1 MQQEAAAISGFASQP
16 RAPSSRIGRSAP
28 DFAASGYPETGE
40 NGMGTRIVFQR
51 RRETDSLL
59 NDEPSE
65 DPYFIAKLFGMAFIS
80 GGNSGYALNSVGFV
94 LARLVRD
101 APAPLPEGLIGSI
114 AYCGIFVGCPLGGLL
129 ARRVGRRVATLY
141 GELMIIFACVV
152 GAIGG
157 PATVPLVFWRLLVGA
172 GVGICITVKPLYL
185 AELSPD
191 EHRGKILAGMGVANA
206 LSVMGAHT
214 VDYIADGGSGSLGWW
229 WRFEALSGAFLPVF
243 LLLLLRHM
251 PESPVYLAAAAASED
266 AEEDVA
272 ESKRLATVR
281 WKSIGLCVALDV
293 VRECTGGPVVSTY
306 AKQIYMGLRA
316 DDDPA
321 SLDLAYGLSTIG
333 CFVVGNAATFA
344 LVDRVGRRPPLLMG
358 CAGVALAMGVF
369 SVAGSPAA
377 LVFFGLGFGGIF
389 ATWTILL
396 PELLLPRDRARLI
409 GWLMALPFVFS
420 LAEVYSYPLFAARRQ
435 LSRAAFASFAI
446 IAAVLGGVLHS
457 TLPETLG
464 VPLGKL
470 WDKAADDA
478 EPKA

>member
-1 MQQEAAAISGFASQP
+1 
-16 RAPSSRIGRSAP
+16 
-28 DFAASGYPETGE
+28 
-40 NGMGTRIVFQR
+40 
-51 RRETDSLL
+51 
-59 NDEPSE
+59 
-65 DPYFIAKLFGMAFIS
+65 
-80 GGNSGYALNSVGFV
+80 
-94 LARLVRD
+94 
-101 APAPLPEGLIGSI
+101 
-114 AYCGIFVGCPLGGLL
+114 
-129 ARRVGRRVATLY
+129 
-141 GELMIIFACVV
+141 
-152 GAIGG
+152 
-157 PATVPLVFWRLLVGA
+157 
-172 GVGICITVKPLYL
+172 
-185 AELSPD
+185 
-191 EHRGKILAGMGVANA
+191 
-206 LSVMGAHT
+206 
-214 VDYIADGGSGSLGWW
+214 
-229 WRFEALSGAFLPVF
+229 
-243 LLLLLRHM
+243 M
-251 PESPVYLAAAAASED
+251 PESPVYLAATAAAAAAEEASVASKAGRRRRRRASED

-435 LSRAAFASFAI
+435 LSRAAFASFGSSPPSS
-446 IAAVLGGVLHS
+446 AASS
-457 TLPETLG
+457 TPPPETLG

-470 WDKAADDA
+470 WDKAPTTPSRRR
-478 EPKA
+478 EC